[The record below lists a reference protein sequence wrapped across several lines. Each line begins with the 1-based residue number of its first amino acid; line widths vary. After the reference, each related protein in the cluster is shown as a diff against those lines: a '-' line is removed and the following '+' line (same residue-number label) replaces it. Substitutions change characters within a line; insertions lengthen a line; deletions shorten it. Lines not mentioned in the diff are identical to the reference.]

1 MNELFDIA
9 EHLLVPHPRNGNA
22 FTNHRWHHLSKKAK
36 RQLREIGYKLPNV
49 QPTSAR
55 SEAYGQIGLY

>member
-1 MNELFDIA
+1 MPFSGERYCI
-9 EHLLVPHPRNGNA
+9 VA